1 MGAAKGNRR
10 TVNKKQAKLTH
21 GTTGPA
27 NVRNV
32 SQPVRDISRV
42 IPVETVYSSAQH
54 AWRTIQAS
62 RFRYA
67 TEGFYL
73 PGFASHAVVIH
84 LGPTAELAERAEGQL
99 YEALVRAGDVSV
111 VPAGLES
118 EWWWDGKQVDRL
130 HTYLDTELLDEVAME
145 AGINADRLEVLN
157 SVATRDPLLQQT
169 GMALV
174 QELESGGLAG
184 KAYAESLAGVMA
196 LHLLRRHSSL
206 GRRAFRRL
214 DSEGVGKLSASS
226 LRKATDYIGDNL
238 SDDLSL
244 TKIAAAADL
253 SPYYFARA
261 FKRSTGLSPHQY
273 VLRSRISRAKDLL
286 VGTDLPVGE
295 IAMRVG
301 FATPSHF
308 AQQFRRIVGMA
319 PSDLR

>member
-1 MGAAKGNRR
+1 M
-10 TVNKKQAKLTH
+10 VNEKQAKLTH

-32 SQPVRDISRV
+32 SQLVRDISRV

-54 AWRTIQAS
+54 AWRTVRAS

-73 PGFASHAVVIH
+73 PGFAGHAVVIH

-130 HTYLDTELLDEVAME
+130 HTYLDTELLNEVAMD
-145 AGINADRLEVLN
+145 AGIDADRLEVLN
-157 SVATRDPLLQQT
+157 SVATRDPLLEQT
-169 GMALV
+169 GMALL
-174 QELESGGLAG
+174 QELESAELAG
-184 KAYAESLAGVMA
+184 TLYVESLARVMA
-196 LHLLRRHSSL
+196 LHLLRHHSSL
-206 GRRAFRRL
+206 DRRSMRRL
-214 DSEGVGKLSASS
+214 ASEEVGRLSASS

-238 SDDLSL
+238 SDELSL
-244 TKIAAAADL
+244 TRIAAAADL

-273 VLRSRISRAKDLL
+273 VLRRRISHAKDLL
-286 VGTDLPVGE
+286 IGTDLPVGE

-308 AQQFRRIVGMA
+308 AQQFRRIVGMS